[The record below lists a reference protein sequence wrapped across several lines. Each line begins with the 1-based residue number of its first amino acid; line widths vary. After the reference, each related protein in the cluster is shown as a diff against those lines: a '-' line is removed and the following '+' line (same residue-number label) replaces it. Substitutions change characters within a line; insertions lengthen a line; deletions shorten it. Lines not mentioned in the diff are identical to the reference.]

1 MLLKQL
7 DSSFLLIMSRSLQ
20 RSKELCHEQCELP
33 PNWSE
38 TLGGGVIPGT
48 LWWGRARQQKDFL
61 KSVSSSHI
69 SPSFF
74 LIYLEFKRQI
84 GPSTPEIP
92 QKPYPNSNQNRQRLY
107 PFSDQIGPKTIPFG
121 AAHTCKANIREYPLG
136 EKHKNNRSKH

>member
-1 MLLKQL
+1 MNSVNYHQIGAK
-7 DSSFLLIMSRSLQ
+7 
-20 RSKELCHEQCELP
+20 P
-33 PNWSE
+33 W
-38 TLGGGVIPGT
+38 GGGGIPGN

-92 QKPYPNSNQNRQRLY
+92 QKPYPNSDQNRQRLY
-107 PFSDQIGPKTIPFG
+107 PFSDQIGAKTLPDG
-121 AAHTCKANIREYPLG
+121 TDKGVLHPPG
-136 EKHKNNRSKH
+136 

>member
-1 MLLKQL
+1 
-7 DSSFLLIMSRSLQ
+7 MSRSLQ

-38 TLGGGVIPGT
+38 TLGGGGDYSREFMVGT
-48 LWWGRARQQKDFL
+48 CTPTKRFPKIRFEFAYL
-61 KSVSSSHI
+61 
-69 SPSFF
+69 SFF

-92 QKPYPNSNQNRQRLY
+92 LKPYPNSDQNRQRLY
-107 PFSDQIGPKTIPFG
+107 PFSDQIGAKTIPFG

-136 EKHKNNRSKH
+136 EKNKNNRSKH